1 MSSCCASS
9 NALNSSVR
17 GMQQS
22 RDAAA
27 AAAQRIATPQS
38 QGPELRNRD
47 SLRDVLDISQASR
60 GMQASAVVFSV
71 AADMSDIAL
80 SIGARLD
87 RFA

>member
-1 MSSCCASS
+1 
-9 NALNSSVR
+9 
-17 GMQQS
+17 MQQS

-38 QGPELRNRD
+38 QGPELSNRD
-47 SLRDVLDISQASR
+47 SLRDIVDISQASR

-71 AADMSDIAL
+71 AADMSDIAQ